1 MTSMLTG
8 WMLYSLWI
16 VLGLMALDFLVGLYR
31 SLRVG
36 DFSPSLI
43 VDYLRD
49 MLYYVFPL
57 LMLASLSVLDSTGW
71 LMLVGYY
78 VGAFGIA
85 LKYLLALK
93 SKL

>member
-1 MTSMLTG
+1 MTLMLTG

-16 VLGLMALDFLVGLYR
+16 VLGLMALDFLAGFYS

-36 DFSPSLI
+36 EFSPDLI
-43 VDYLRD
+43 LGYLKD
-49 MLYYVFPL
+49 MLYYVFPML
-57 LMLASLSVLDSTGW
+57 LLASISTLDSTGW
-71 LMLVGYY
+71 LMLVAYY

>member
-1 MTSMLTG
+1 MTLMLTG

-16 VLGLMALDFLVGLYR
+16 VLGLMALDFLVGLFR

-36 DFSPSLI
+36 DFFPSLI
-43 VDYLRD
+43 LDYLRD
-49 MLYYVFPL
+49 MLFYVLPL
-57 LMLASLSVLDSTGW
+57 LMLASISALDSTGW

>member
-1 MTSMLTG
+1 MTLMLTG

-16 VLGLMALDFLVGLYR
+16 VLGLMALDFLLGLYR

-43 VDYLRD
+43 LDYLQG
-49 MLYYVFPL
+49 MLYYVLPL
-57 LMLASLSVLDSTGW
+57 LLLANISTLDSTGW
-71 LMLVGYY
+71 LVVIGYY
-78 VGAFGIA
+78 VGALGIA
-85 LKYLLALK
+85 LKYLLAMK

>member
-1 MTSMLTG
+1 MTMMLTG

-16 VLGLMALDFLVGLYR
+16 VLGLMALDFLAGLYS

-36 DFSPSLI
+36 EFSPDLI
-43 VDYLRD
+43 LGYLKD
-49 MLYYVFPL
+49 MLYYVFPML
-57 LMLASLSVLDSTGW
+57 LLASISTLDSTGW
-71 LMLVGYY
+71 LMLVAYY

>member
-1 MTSMLTG
+1 MTLMLTG

-16 VLGLMALDFLVGLYR
+16 VLGLMALDFLAGLFR

-43 VDYLRD
+43 LGYLQD
-49 MLYYVFPL
+49 TLYYIFPL
-57 LMLASLSVLDSTGW
+57 LLLASISTMDSTGW
-71 LMLVGYY
+71 MVLVGYY
-78 VGAFGIA
+78 VGALGIA
-85 LKYLLALK
+85 LKYLLGLK